1 MDEQV
6 LLLTERPATYG
17 AVERWR
23 WHAGVRGS
31 DVVFQIG
38 ASGVGLTALVAHEAA
53 PWRLLS
59 LCGRNIRFD
68 ERFLLLL
75 A

>member
-1 MDEQV
+1 MLAEC
-6 LLLTERPATYG
+6 PSANG
-17 AVERWR
+17 AVLRWR
-23 WHAGVRGS
+23 WLAGVRGA